1 MYPLTTFQTGLT
13 GRPSRGKRT
22 RLLTPPAVL
31 LFVVLGASVWWAQ
44 AGYAQA
50 SGPKRV
56 STTATLSILA
66 GTVQHVP
73 AGSTQPKPAVNGMNL
88 SAGDRVTTGPKSTAL
103 ITFLDGS
110 TLTVQP
116 ESDVAVTKADIGKKS
131 SKVNV
136 QVNVG
141 TVWARVV
148 RLVDP
153 DSSFSLESNTAT
165 ATVHDGLIGGQQNAD
180 GTFSCW
186 TRTQGMMVTDKT
198 GRAVV
203 LLPGE
208 KTMVKEG
215 HELVPQVFM
224 VNQSALQI
232 TVPPGFLPLIVMPDQ
247 VRVAGF
253 VEGGIEVNQV
263 FGSLTSA
270 RPVGGHVVEVP
281 AGVTGPYTIL
291 LEALQD
297 GPVIVKAAGSFKG
310 VPVYQLDL
318 SVVMRKGERV
328 KTEITQQIDEATAAE
343 PKTSKVLGGAASPWR
358 PLTGPLPG
366 TILIS
371 PGELEGSNGG

>member
-1 MYPLTTFQTGLT
+1 MDALATFQTESV
-13 GRPSRGKRT
+13 GRPFRWRWPRLFNGRT
-22 RLLTPPAVL
+22 VL
-31 LFVVLGASVWWAQ
+31 LLMVLCASSWGQPAFAQ
-44 AGYAQA
+44 S

-73 AGSTQPKPAVNGMNL
+73 AGGTQPKPAVNGMNL
-88 SAGDRVTTGPKSTAL
+88 NLGDRVTTGPKSTAL
-103 ITFLDGS
+103 ITFLEGS

-131 SKVNV
+131 SKVKV
-136 QVNVG
+136 QINVG

-198 GRAVV
+198 GRTVV

-215 HELVPQVFM
+215 HELVPQAFL
-224 VNQSALQI
+224 VNQSVLHI

-247 VRVAGF
+247 ARVAGF
-253 VEGGIEVNQV
+253 VERGVEVNQV

-270 RPVGGHVVEVP
+270 RADGSHIVEVP
-281 AGVTGPYTIL
+281 AGLPGPYVIQV
-291 LEALQD
+291 EALQD

-310 VPVYQLDL
+310 AQAYQLDL
-318 SVVMRKGERV
+318 SVIMRKGERV
-328 KTEITQQIDEATAAE
+328 KTEITQQMDETTAAE
-343 PKTSKVLGGAASPWR
+343 PKTSKVLAGAATPWR
-358 PLTGPLPG
+358 PLTAPLPG
-366 TILIS
+366 TILLS
-371 PGELEGSNGG
+371 PAELGGTSGE